1 MIFINNSAFSAGAV
15 VLALSELYSRSHA
28 ILAFINNTANK
39 NLGGAFYSYRSR
51 FSIEN
56 AIINNSAANGG
67 AIALLS
73 SILELV
79 NESSNLTFENN
90 SAREKGGAIYVDPD
104 KFQYAIQIQYDNL
117 YYLLDTCLYDINPW
131 PTNTQQYL
139 NFINNVAQIAGD
151 NIYGAS
157 LERCNGSVVHMHPNN
172 NSSLSSISGNP
183 SRVCRCDEQH
193 KPLCHNISGNQYSRS
208 YYPGETIPV
217 SVVVVGGDLGA
228 TPGMVY
234 ARFQPPHSVKPRLS
248 AMFFASGRNFK

>member
-28 ILAFINNTANK
+28 ILAFINNTASI
-39 NLGGAFYSYRSR
+39 NLGGAFYSYRSK

-56 AIINNSAANGG
+56 ATTRFINNSAVNGG
-67 AIALLS
+67 AMALLS
-73 SILELV
+73 STLELL

-104 KFQYAIQIQYDNL
+104 KFQYALQIQYDNL
-117 YYLLDTCLYDINPW
+117 YHLLDTCLYDTNPW

-157 LERCNGSVVHMHPNN
+157 LERCNGSVVHMHPKN
-172 NSSLSSISGNP
+172 NSSLSSVSGNP
-183 SRVCRCDEQH
+183 SRVCRCDKQY
-193 KPLCHNISGNQYSRS
+193 KPLFQAI
-208 YYPGETIPV
+208 TILVPTILV
-217 SVVVVGGDLGA
+217 
-228 TPGMVY
+228 
-234 ARFQPPHSVKPRLS
+234 RQFQSQL
-248 AMFFASGRNFK
+248 